1 MPPLTTSVASLAML
15 NKKRKLSLSVGDE
28 VLKAKLEKPT
38 DNLLKVKKMSR
49 SDLEELVQQ
58 KIVESITFKGKY
70 GELSRKFERISEA
83 YIMIKIKA
91 SSLEKQLEDLEK
103 VTKRI
108 KTTDETRSV
117 RIPKITRCV
126 GIQVTSKTKLDS
138 VKKDISA
145 DTSKNTPVIDKS
157 YENRAVAKHAGNFGI
172 DFLND
177 EHADVGR
184 RGKEGGM
191 KDKLESSNGKKN
203 NLAVHVDV
211 EQIDKEQA
219 GTKDSAS
226 EPLKLSVKKS
236 DSSDV
241 IVITWTKRLD
251 SLEVDSIL
259 NYELEGAKGEKKK
272 WTRIGNLIQPLPLPM
287 VCTLNKFKRGV
298 LYNFRVKALVKDRI
312 FFSDVASI
320 TL

>member
-126 GIQVTSKTKLDS
+126 GIQVTSKTKLDT

-145 DTSKNTPVIDKS
+145 DTSKNTSVIDKG
-157 YENRAVAKHAGNFGI
+157 YENRVVAKLAGNFGI
-172 DFLND
+172 NIVND
-177 EHADVGR
+177 ERADVGR
-184 RGKEGGM
+184 MGKEGGM

-241 IVITWTKRLD
+241 IVITWAKRLD
-251 SLEVDSIL
+251 SLEVDNIL
-259 NYELEGAKGEKKK
+259 NYELEGAKGENKK
-272 WTRIGNLIQPLPLPM
+272 WTRIGNLIKPLPLPM
-287 VCTLNKFKRGV
+287 VCTLNNFKRGV